1 MNRRSGEILLVKG
14 KTLDASDVALM
25 NRFLVDSVVVTVPT
39 AEGEAG
45 EPKTVTFG
53 VEDVAAEYTLPVFG
67 KIPLDPAFAEKAD
80 EGKFYE
86 TENPYLQTA
95 VRALSAMSRIM

>member
-1 MNRRSGEILLVKG
+1 MLKNCWFGE
-14 KTLDASDVALM
+14 S
-25 NRFLVDSVVVTVPT
+25 TV
-39 AEGEAG
+39 G
-45 EPKTVTFG
+45 EPPHA
-53 VEDVAAEYTLPVFG
+53 EVA
-67 KIPLDPAFAEKAD
+67 LDPAFAEKAD